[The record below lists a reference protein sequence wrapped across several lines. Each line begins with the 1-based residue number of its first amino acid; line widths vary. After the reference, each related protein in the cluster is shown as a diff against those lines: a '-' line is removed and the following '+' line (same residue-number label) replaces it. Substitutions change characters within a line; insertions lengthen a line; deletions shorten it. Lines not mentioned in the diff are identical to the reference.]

1 MFWLYLI
8 AGCFLGLILLL
19 VILYVIA
26 KVRNSLIKSDYD
38 IAY

>member
-8 AGCFLGLILLL
+8 AGCFCGLMLFLIAYY
-19 VILYVIA
+19 IIA
-26 KVRNSLIKSDYD
+26 KVRNSLIKSNFD

>member
-8 AGCFLGLILLL
+8 AGCFFGLTLFF
-19 VILYVIA
+19 VILYIIA
-26 KVRNSLIKSDYD
+26 KVRNSLIKSDFD